1 SKGAVMILHILTRA
15 PHSDAATQM
24 QQAVGE
30 GDAVVLIEDAVTAAL
45 NPEWLAWERYQ
56 SRIFILAEDAVSRGL
71 VSIAKANVLPLI
83 DIDELVTLTEQ
94 HTKSVT
100 WY

>member
-1 SKGAVMILHILTRA
+1 MILHILTKA
-15 PHSDAATQM
+15 PRSDAAIEM

-30 GDAVVLIEDAVTAAL
+30 GDAVVLIEDAVIAAL

-56 SRIFILAEDAVSRGL
+56 SRIFILMEDVASRGL
-71 VSIAKANVLPLI
+71 TSIAKANALPLI
-83 DIDELVTLTEQ
+83 DIDELVTLTEK